1 MIAFELLSYY
11 NRYAYNNYCKK
22 IDEAMAKRFSMIAD
36 DALPIILIAVSAQ
49 ECIVSSRHVRPTIPL
64 CWEM

>member
-1 MIAFELLSYY
+1 MIVFELLWSYY

-36 DALPIILIAVSAQ
+36 DALPIILIAVSA
-49 ECIVSSRHVRPTIPL
+49 H
-64 CWEM
+64 